1 MIGVTRELMGLLGMD
16 PERLALEF
24 VSSAEGARFA
34 KIVTDFTQTIKSLG
48 KSPLGVA
55 A

>member
-1 MIGVTRELMGLLGMD
+1 MVALTRELMGLMGMD
-16 PERLALEF
+16 TERLALEF

-34 KIVTDFTQTIKSLG
+34 KIVTDFTQKVKSLG
-48 KSPLGVA
+48 KSPVGVA

>member
-1 MIGVTRELMGLLGMD
+1 MELMGMD
-16 PERLALEF
+16 TERLALEF

-34 KIVTDFTQTIKSLG
+34 RIVTDFTQTIKSLG